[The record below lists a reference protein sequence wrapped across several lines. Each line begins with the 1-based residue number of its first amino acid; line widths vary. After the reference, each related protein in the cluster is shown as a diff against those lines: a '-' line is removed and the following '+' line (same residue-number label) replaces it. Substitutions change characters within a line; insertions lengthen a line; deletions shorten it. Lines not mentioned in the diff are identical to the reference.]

1 MGTKITLNI
10 PEDLLAQAQRIA
22 NWTNQDVRDLLVE
35 SISLPPVQEELYLG
49 VSPEE
54 AQAMALEEVS
64 WQRLHSELVNSYK
77 GQYAAIF
84 LGQLVDHDPSFDALF
99 RRISDRFPGQFVW
112 LEKVRKVPAPILYF
126 RSPRLNDQVLVDRDE
141 RNNTT

>member
-22 NWTNQDVRDLLVE
+22 NRTNQDVRDLLVE
-35 SISLPPVQEELYLG
+35 SISLPLVQEELYPG

-54 AQAMALEEVS
+54 AQAMALEEAA
-64 WQRLHSELVNSYK
+64 WQRLHPELVNSYK

-84 LGQLVDHDPSFDALF
+84 QGQLVDHDPSFDALF
-99 RRISDRFPGQFVW
+99 RRISARFPEQFVW
-112 LEKVRKVPAPILYF
+112 IDRVRAEPQPILHF
-126 RSPRLNDQVLVDRDE
+126 RSPRLVR
-141 RNNTT
+141 